1 MQIHSFR
8 WNCILLF
15 LMSILPLELEFQELL
30 NTLNKCNTQKSQ
42 RDKEWTINKRVHSV
56 HSAPYKHTQVQR
68 LTHRGNPLVIQEET
82 RKTNTL
88 AHGNVLRPSKLLHL
102 SLFIVWFIDYY
113 LRSMIIFVFYSQVHT
128 EGHQM
133 WSWSLP
139 GPKYLLQ
146 HLHIHTGGGTLA
158 LRAKKSTQQS
168 SSMNER
174 GITIR

>member
-102 SLFIVWFIDYY
+102 SLFIV
-113 LRSMIIFVFYSQVHT
+113 
-128 EGHQM
+128 
-133 WSWSLP
+133 
-139 GPKYLLQ
+139 
-146 HLHIHTGGGTLA
+146 
-158 LRAKKSTQQS
+158 
-168 SSMNER
+168 
-174 GITIR
+174 

>member
-1 MQIHSFR
+1 MQHTKIT
-8 WNCILLF
+8 
-15 LMSILPLELEFQELL
+15 E
-30 NTLNKCNTQKSQ
+30 TKSG
-42 RDKEWTINKRVHSV
+42 RLTRGFTSV
-56 HSAPYKHTQVQR
+56 HSAPYKRTQVLR